1 MPANLTAQYKKAE
14 ERYKAAETD
23 EERLDALE
31 EMLREIPK
39 HKGTEHLQA
48 DLKKRRS
55 KLKTAIEGGSKKSG
69 GVKHVDVF
77 HVPKSGAG
85 QVALVGMPNAGKSAI
100 LAALTNA
107 PVHVAEFPF
116 STDKPVPGMAKFE
129 DVQIQLVDAPPI
141 TADFAPPG
149 LVNTYRN
156 ADMLAIVIDLAGAA
170 LEQMEV
176 CTAYLDSHTLILDE
190 AAPDDARRGPTPS
203 PFRGTPPSQGERYWD
218 RAAHLGRKTFV
229 IASKADIAP
238 AGTLETLKELTDR
251 PLEYIEISSETGQG
265 LDELLKRMFEML
277 DVVRIYAKKP
287 GQEPDM
293 TDPFTL
299 KRGSNVY
306 DLAYYIHRELA
317 DKLKI
322 ARAWNSPNIHD
333 GQNVPREHVL
343 SDKEIIELHFG

>member
-14 ERYKAAETD
+14 ERYKAAGTD
-23 EERLDALE
+23 EERLDAME

-55 KLKTAIEGGSKKSG
+55 KLKAAIEGSDKKG
-69 GVKHVDVF
+69 GGTKHVDVF

-100 LAALTNA
+100 VAALTNA

-116 STDKPVPGMAKFE
+116 STDKPVPGMARFE
-129 DVQIQLVDAPPI
+129 DVPIQLVDAPPI

-156 ADMLAIVIDLAGAA
+156 ADMLAIVIDLAGAV

-176 CTAYLDSHTLILDE
+176 CTAYLDSHTLMWHGLPAHDHGQ
-190 AAPDDARRGPTPS
+190 DG
-203 PFRGTPPSQGERYWD
+203 
-218 RAAHLGRKTFV
+218 RATHLGRKTFV
-229 IASKADIAP
+229 IATKADIAP
-238 AGTLETLKELTDR
+238 EGTLETLKELTER

-287 GQEPDM
+287 GKEPDLA
-293 TDPFTL
+293 DPFTL
-299 KRGSNVY
+299 KRGSNVH
-306 DLAYYIHRELA
+306 DLAYHIHRELA
-317 DKLKI
+317 DKLKT
-322 ARAWNSPNIHD
+322 ARAWNSPNAYD
-333 GQNVPREHVL
+333 GQNVPREHIL
-343 SDKEIIELHFG
+343 NDKEIIELHFG

>member
-14 ERYKAAETD
+14 ERFKAAGTD

-55 KLKTAIEGGSKKSG
+55 KLKAAIEGGGKKSG
-69 GVKHVDVF
+69 AAKHVDVF

-107 PVHVAEFPF
+107 PVHVADFPF
-116 STDKPVPGMAKFE
+116 ATDKPVPGMAKFE

-141 TADFAPPG
+141 TEDFAPPG
-149 LVNTYRN
+149 LVSTYRN
-156 ADMLAIVIDLAGAA
+156 ADMLAIVIDLAGAV

-190 AAPDDARRGPTPS
+190 TKTPS
-203 PFRGTPPSQGERYWD
+203 PLRGTPPLQGESCLD
-218 RAAHLGRKTFV
+218 RATHLGRKTFV
-229 IASKADIAP
+229 IATKADIAP
-238 AGTLETLKELTDR
+238 EGTLETLKELTEQ
-251 PLEYIEISSETGQG
+251 PFEYIEVSAETGAG
-265 LDELLKRMFEML
+265 MDVLMKRIFEML
-277 DVVRIYAKKP
+277 DIVRVYAKKP
-287 GQEPDM
+287 GKPADM

-299 KRGSNVY
+299 KRGSNVH
-306 DLAYYIHRELA
+306 DLAYLIHRELA
-317 DKLKI
+317 DKLKT
-322 ARAWNSPNIHD
+322 ARAWNSPHVHD
-333 GQNVPREHVL
+333 GQNVPREHIL